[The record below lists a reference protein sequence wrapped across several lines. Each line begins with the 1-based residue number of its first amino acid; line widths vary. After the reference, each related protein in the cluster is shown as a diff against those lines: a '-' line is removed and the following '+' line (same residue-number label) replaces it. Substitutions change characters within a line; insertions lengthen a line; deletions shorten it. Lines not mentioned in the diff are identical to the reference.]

1 MKLSLFTA
9 FFLSL
14 SIGMASAQSHKIPV
28 IKASALSVNIK
39 DDNDPVRQ
47 NAWTIVPAEKL
58 DVYNTSAKKVT
69 FFTDKES
76 ISFKIDPKVGE
87 YNFIILVNGKDT
99 ARTQIKYD
107 AKAPSRRPIA
117 YLDTLRKAEKYNYKD
132 NREVPKFSYQ
142 SMEDPNLVKI
152 RKDLKL
158 DSIAGKGNELS
169 KVFNLLHWVHNLVR
183 HDGSS
188 NNPSL
193 QNAIDLIKVCR
204 EENRGV
210 NCRMLA
216 TILNECYLSLG
227 IASRHITCMPKET
240 KFDDC
245 HVINMVYSK
254 DLKKWI
260 WIDPTF
266 DAYVMDEKGALLGVQ
281 EVRERL
287 IKGQPLVLN
296 ADANW
301 NRSTLQTKEYYLQ
314 YYMAKN
320 LYRLQTPLNSEYN
333 FETSKA
339 GKTVT
344 YVELLPLDGIVQSPQ
359 KSEFTGKNSG
369 VRFVNYKTNNPD
381 LFWTKPE

>member
-1 MKLSLFTA
+1 
-9 FFLSL
+9 
-14 SIGMASAQSHKIPV
+14 
-28 IKASALSVNIK
+28 
-39 DDNDPVRQ
+39 
-47 NAWTIVPAEKL
+47 
-58 DVYNTSAKKVT
+58 
-69 FFTDKES
+69 
-76 ISFKIDPKVGE
+76 
-87 YNFIILVNGKDT
+87 
-99 ARTQIKYD
+99 
-107 AKAPSRRPIA
+107 
-117 YLDTLRKAEKYNYKD
+117 
-132 NREVPKFSYQ
+132 
-142 SMEDPNLVKI
+142 
-152 RKDLKL
+152 
-158 DSIAGKGNELS
+158 
-169 KVFNLLHWVHNLVR
+169 
-183 HDGSS
+183 
-188 NNPSL
+188 
-193 QNAIDLIKVCR
+193 
-204 EENRGV
+204 
-210 NCRMLA
+210 
-216 TILNECYLSLG
+216 
-227 IASRHITCMPKET
+227 MPKET

-320 LYRLQTPLNSEYN
+320 LYRLQTPLNSEYD

-359 KSEFTGKNSG
+359 KSEFMGKNSG
-369 VRFVNYKTNNPD
+369 VTFVNYKTNNPD